1 MITGKDKRRTEIL
14 EARNDHSK
22 RLYAILAEDLR
33 SILEALDSEGVN
45 ITRDPYWKLAYD
57 AGACEEMAKI
67 CSE

>member
-22 RLYAILAEDLR
+22 RLYARLAEDLR

-45 ITRDPYWKLAYD
+45 INGDPYWKLAYD
-57 AGACEEMAKI
+57 MGSCEEMAKI